1 MSIKHPPGPAD
12 PEGMTAAADA
22 SQRTAPGDALGYGP
36 AAMLEVGHLTKR
48 FDGRL
53 AVNAL
58 SFEVKGG
65 EILGLVGPNGAGK
78 TTTLRCITGI
88 LQPDA
93 GSIRVAGLDT
103 VARPVEAK
111 RRLALVPDEPHLFA
125 RLSVWEHLELSARL
139 YGVADWEPVARD
151 LLERL
156 ELADRRATLAE
167 ALSRG
172 MRQKVAVASA
182 LVHAPS
188 LLMLDEPL
196 VGLDPRGIRTLF
208 AALRRHAAD
217 GNAVLMSSHLL
228 GQIESHCTRFLILR
242 DGAKLFHGSK
252 TEIAAELPTLRGD
265 ATLEEIFFSATEES
279 GTA

>member
-1 MSIKHPPGPAD
+1 
-12 PEGMTAAADA
+12 
-22 SQRTAPGDALGYGP
+22 
-36 AAMLEVGHLTKR
+36 MLEVIDLTKR
-48 FDGRL
+48 FDGRV
-53 AVNAL
+53 AVDAL
-58 SFEVKGG
+58 GFRVLGG

-88 LQPDA
+88 LAPDT
-93 GSIRVAGLDT
+93 GSIRIAGIEI
-103 VARPVEAK
+103 AERAVEAK

-139 YGVADWEPVARD
+139 YGVADWQPLARE

-156 ELADRRATLAE
+156 ELTERRDTLAE

-182 LVHAPS
+182 LIHGPR

-208 AALRRHAAD
+208 AALKRHAAE
-217 GNAVLMSSHLL
+217 GNAVVMSSHLL

-242 DGAKLFHGSK
+242 DGSKLFHGSK
-252 TEIAAELPTLRGD
+252 SEIAASLPAMRGD
-265 ATLEEIFFSATEES
+265 ETLEEIFFSATEES
-279 GTA
+279 REA

>member
-1 MSIKHPPGPAD
+1 
-12 PEGMTAAADA
+12 
-22 SQRTAPGDALGYGP
+22 
-36 AAMLEVGHLTKR
+36 MLAVKKLTKR
-48 FDGRL
+48 YEGRCAVDGL
-53 AVNAL
+53 D
-58 SFEVKGG
+58 FEVAGG

-78 TTTLRCITGI
+78 TTTLRCVAGI

-93 GSIRVAGLDT
+93 GSIVVAGTPIDT
-103 VARPVEAK
+103 RSVEAK

-139 YGVADWEPVARD
+139 YRVAHWEPVARE

-156 ELADRRATLAE
+156 ELADRRDTLAE

-182 LVHAPS
+182 LVHSPS

-208 AALRRHAAD
+208 ATMKRHAAD
-217 GNAVLMSSHLL
+217 GNAVVMSSHLL

-242 DGAKLFHGSK
+242 DGAKLLHGSK
-252 TEIAAELPTLRGD
+252 AELAATLPAMRGD
-265 ATLEEIFFSATEES
+265 ETLEEIFFSATETPGS
-279 GTA
+279 